1 MKVLM
6 INHFPLA
13 GSGSG
18 TYTKNLAVHLAQL
31 GHEVCVILPENTDSF
46 ERVPGIR
53 LHPVYFSPNDGA
65 PGLGAEGTSATA
77 QSGTGGANDALG
89 TSISDRL
96 PFNFPCFTT
105 HPRSITAFDDLDEEQ
120 MAQYTRA
127 FTAAIEEEIGANR
140 PDVIHGQHVWVLPA
154 LAAGRG
160 IPLVL
165 TAHGTDLMGY
175 DKWPKLRS
183 YAETAMDACS
193 AVISISKD
201 NCELLEERFPQH
213 KDKIVMMRNGY
224 DPGVFY
230 PDDVTRE
237 EVLVGNVSLINM
249 DNPLAF
255 NTENMVPAGWTI
267 VDDGEQVAT
276 GALAGVGPRIFKF
289 TQAGQLPTALYVRQK
304 AATRAGYAE
313 FGTAQNYGL
322 SLVAGNYNFS
332 YFAAAWQGAPYLKC
346 EVFDKNNHSLG
357 SQIISVTKNVDR
369 NLNTGTYD
377 ANYGVVNFTAPST
390 GYYHVR
396 WTPVA
401 DQWGNGGD
409 WLEVVLGHIKIS
421 HGTANA
427 KSNQYNSSETTAIQG
442 VATESEVT
450 DGPVFN
456 LQGIQVAP
464 ALHGASLPA
473 GIYIHHGKKITIH

>member
-18 TYTKNLAVHLAQL
+18 TYTKNLAVHMAQL

-77 QSGTGGANDALG
+77 QPGAGGANDALG
-89 TSISDRL
+89 TSMADRL

-201 NCELLEERFPQH
+201 NCELLEERFPQY
-213 KDKIVMMRNGY
+213 KEKIVMMRNGY

-230 PDDVTRE
+230 PEDVTRE
-237 EVLVGNVSLINM
+237 EVLGKYGVDPADYEGRKIVSFAGKLAHFKGVDVLLDAIAIYETMEPATLTLIVGDGDERDALHAQAKELGLQTVRFLGSVDQQALRYLYNIADVSL
-249 DNPLAF
+249 
-255 NTENMVPAGWTI
+255 VPSRREPFGL
-267 VDDGEQVAT
+267 VAIEAMACGIPVIAT
-276 GALAGVGPRIFKF
+276 NQGGLPDFVNDSVGALCAPEDAEDLARTILATLEREEHTDMNAWRADIAHYARTHYAQDTIIKE
-289 TQAGQLPTALYVRQK
+289 LESLYKKAL
-304 AATRAGYAE
+304 
-313 FGTAQNYGL
+313 
-322 SLVAGNYNFS
+322 
-332 YFAAAWQGAPYLKC
+332 AP
-346 EVFDKNNHSLG
+346 
-357 SQIISVTKNVDR
+357 
-369 NLNTGTYD
+369 
-377 ANYGVVNFTAPST
+377 
-390 GYYHVR
+390 
-396 WTPVA
+396 
-401 DQWGNGGD
+401 
-409 WLEVVLGHIKIS
+409 
-421 HGTANA
+421 
-427 KSNQYNSSETTAIQG
+427 
-442 VATESEVT
+442 
-450 DGPVFN
+450 
-456 LQGIQVAP
+456 
-464 ALHGASLPA
+464 
-473 GIYIHHGKKITIH
+473 

>member
-18 TYTKNLAVHLAQL
+18 TYTKNLAVHMAQL

-53 LHPVYFSPNDGA
+53 LRPVYFSPNDGA

-77 QSGTGGANDALG
+77 QPGAGGANDALG
-89 TSISDRL
+89 TSMADRL

-127 FTAAIEEEIGANR
+127 FTAAIEEEIAANK

-175 DKWPKLRS
+175 DKWPELRS

-230 PDDVTRE
+230 PEDVTRE
-237 EVLVGNVSLINM
+237 EVLGKYGVDPADYEGRKIVSFAGKLAHFKGVDILLDAVSLIEDQAGRQA
-249 DNPLAF
+249 DNAI
-255 NTENMVPAGWTI
+255 NTQDQAGRQTDNA
-267 VDDGEQVAT
+267 VDTQNRAT
-276 GALAGVGPRIFKF
+276 GISEQKHHDILFLIVGDGDERDALHAQAKELGLQTVRFLGSVDQQALRRLYNIADVSLVPSRREPFGLVAIEAMACGIPVIATNQGGLPDFVNESVGALCAPEDAEDLARTILATLEREEHTDMNAWRADIAHYARTHYAQDTIIKELESLYKKALAP
-289 TQAGQLPTALYVRQK
+289 
-304 AATRAGYAE
+304 
-313 FGTAQNYGL
+313 
-322 SLVAGNYNFS
+322 
-332 YFAAAWQGAPYLKC
+332 
-346 EVFDKNNHSLG
+346 
-357 SQIISVTKNVDR
+357 
-369 NLNTGTYD
+369 
-377 ANYGVVNFTAPST
+377 
-390 GYYHVR
+390 
-396 WTPVA
+396 
-401 DQWGNGGD
+401 
-409 WLEVVLGHIKIS
+409 
-421 HGTANA
+421 
-427 KSNQYNSSETTAIQG
+427 
-442 VATESEVT
+442 
-450 DGPVFN
+450 
-456 LQGIQVAP
+456 
-464 ALHGASLPA
+464 
-473 GIYIHHGKKITIH
+473 